1 MKAQRVR
8 LSAVLLSIALA
19 IALVLPVTLAPP
31 VYSAPE
37 DAPIAGETIEGVRGV
52 TESMAS
58 INARQMMYDA
68 MGGRILR
75 EQEDQDEREE
85 KVDRT
90 SLMQNPEA
98 PQSAAMVD
106 GRPAELPAEKSAL
119 ASQLTVS
126 TNFTGATL
134 SGVNPTLAFPPD
146 SMGAVGPTQYMV
158 FVNGRLVTFNKNT
171 GVADGVMNADPDVFF
186 VPVMTGG
193 SYTSDARVR
202 YDRLTGRWFLV
213 MIDVATPNRIMFA
226 VSDAGSANAI
236 TVATTWTFFAI
247 TSAAGCLSDYP
258 TLGIDANALYVGT
271 NNFCGGGT
279 TYSGADGYVI
289 RKSSIMG
296 AGPIVSTRF
305 VVVASAAAAGPY
317 TPQGVDNYDPSA
329 NEGYFIGCDNA
340 AYGLLQLRRVFNP
353 GGTPTISANIP
364 ITVSST
370 TAPVPVPH
378 LGNTAGNNGRLDGL
392 DDRLFAA
399 HIRNGRLWTAHNIQV
414 NASGVASG
422 SGGRNG
428 TRWYELNGV
437 RTVDNGGAPVVVQ
450 SGTIFDTAASSPLS
464 YWIPSVMVSGQGH
477 AAFGFSHAGTAAY
490 ANAAVTGRL
499 VGDALSATQTVQK
512 YTAATTAYNP
522 ASDPGGTGG
531 RRWGDYS
538 YTSLDPLDDMTMW
551 TVQEFCNAAN
561 SYGVRVAKLLAPPPA
576 TPSVLAD
583 VNAGTATV
591 NVTLTGLSTS
601 GSGFY
606 DPGTNLAGV
615 PAFNHLSAGITNGG
629 ATGTPPTV
637 VSATYVNPT
646 TVNLVLNAGA
656 ATANLPGEKYTLTIT
671 NPDGQTAA
679 AAVVR
684 VIGAAA
690 PPTATIATGPTAA
703 EGNAGSTPFTFTV
716 NLSAA
721 SGSSVSVNWATAD
734 GTATTADGDYVAGSG
749 TLTIPAGGTSG
760 TVNVVVSGDTRYEGN
775 ETFTV
780 TISSPVNA
788 TLGAT
793 TSATGTITNDD
804 TAPTISIAAVSQ
816 AEGNSGATAY
826 GFTATLSAASGLAAS
841 ANYTTANGTATVAD
855 GDYTAASGTI
865 NFPAGTTTQP
875 ITVNVAGDVK
885 YETDESFAVNLSTLS
900 GISSVTTQGV
910 GTITNDDTA
919 PTVALDNVTV
929 AEGNSGTT
937 AFTFTAT
944 LSAAS
949 GTIATADYATSDG
962 TATTAD
968 GDYAAATGTV
978 TFAAGTTTQNVT
990 VNVAGDTKY
999 EGDDAFALALSNLA
1013 GISSV
1018 TAQGTGTITN
1028 DDTAPTVAIDA
1039 VSHAEGDS
1047 GTTEYLFTATLSAA
1061 SGLVAS
1067 ADYTTVDGTATVADS
1082 DYAAANGTITFPA
1095 GTTTQPITVL
1105 VNGDTA
1111 NELDEA
1117 FAVDL
1122 ANLAGIASVTTQG
1135 AGTIV
1140 NDEAGPVLS
1149 IANISVAEGNSGTTS
1164 FVFTITMSGT
1174 SASNVSVDVATAD
1187 GTATAGDY
1195 TARTATLTIPAGAT
1209 TLADTVLVT
1218 GDLCGEVNETFTMTL
1233 SNPVNATIGTP
1244 TATATIQNDDDVT
1257 APSVTV
1263 TSPNGGEAAYLAA
1276 PYDITWSASDDV
1288 DVTSVDILLSR
1299 DGGSTWSETL
1309 ATGLGNTGTYE
1320 WTVNG
1325 PLAPGTALVKVVA
1338 YDAGCNSN
1346 SDVSNMAFN
1355 IADPALSGV
1364 TDGPVTEFAL
1374 SSLRPNPTAGQTL
1387 IQYQLPQASHV
1398 RLSIV
1403 DLRGRTVSR
1412 VIDNEV
1418 GPGRHT
1424 ANWSGH
1430 TDTGPAP
1437 AGVYFVIFEAGGH
1450 RFHKKLVLTH

>member
-1 MKAQRVR
+1 MKSQRVR

-19 IALVLPVTLAPP
+19 IALVLPITLAPP
-31 VYSAPE
+31 VYAAPE
-37 DAPIAGETIEGVRGV
+37 EAPIAGETVEGVLGV
-52 TESMAS
+52 TESMAA

-98 PQSAAMVD
+98 PLSAAMVD
-106 GRPAELPAEKSAL
+106 GQPVALPAEKSAL
-119 ASQLTVS
+119 ESQLTVS

-158 FVNGRLVTFNKNT
+158 FVNGRLVTFNKST

-186 VPVMTGG
+186 VPVMTSG

-226 VSDAGSANAI
+226 ISDAGSANAI
-236 TVATTWTFFAI
+236 TVATTWTFFYI

-271 NNFCGGGT
+271 NNFCSGGT

-305 VVVASAAAAGPY
+305 VVVASASASGPY

-370 TAPVPVPH
+370 TSPALVPH
-378 LGNTAGNNGRLDGL
+378 LGNTAGNAGRLDGL

-414 NASGVASG
+414 NASGVASA

-428 TRWYELNGV
+428 SRWYELNGV
-437 RTVDNGGAPVVVQ
+437 RTVDNGGLPVVVQ

-490 ANAAVTGRL
+490 VNAAVTGRL
-499 VGDALSATQTVQK
+499 VGDALGATQVVQK

-522 ASDPGGTGG
+522 TSDPGGTGG

-576 TPSVLAD
+576 TPSALAD

-591 NVTLTGLSTS
+591 NVTLTGVSTS

-615 PAFNHLSAGITNGG
+615 PAFSHLSAGITNGG

-646 TVNLVLNAGA
+646 TVNLVLNAST
-656 ATANLPGEKYTLTIT
+656 ATANLTGEKYTLTIT
-671 NPDGQTAA
+671 NPDGQTAS

-684 VIGAAA
+684 VIGVAA

-749 TLTIPAGGTSG
+749 TLTIPAGSTSG
-760 TVNVVVSGDTRYEGN
+760 TVNVVVSGDTRYEAN

-793 TSATGTITNDD
+793 TTG
-804 TAPTISIAAVSQ
+804 A
-816 AEGNSGATAY
+816 
-826 GFTATLSAASGLAAS
+826 
-841 ANYTTANGTATVAD
+841 
-855 GDYTAASGTI
+855 
-865 NFPAGTTTQP
+865 
-875 ITVNVAGDVK
+875 
-885 YETDESFAVNLSTLS
+885 
-900 GISSVTTQGV
+900 

-937 AFTFTAT
+937 TFTFTAT
-944 LSAAS
+944 MSAAS
-949 GTIATADYATSDG
+949 GTVASADYATSDG

-968 GDYAAATGTV
+968 GDYTAATGTV
-978 TFAAGTTTQNVT
+978 TFPAGTTTQNVAVT
-990 VNVAGDTKY
+990 VAGDAKY
-999 EGDDAFALALSNLA
+999 EGDDTFALALANLA
-1013 GISSV
+1013 GLSLV
-1018 TAQGTGTITN
+1018 TAQGAGTITN

-1067 ADYTTVDGTATVADS
+1067 ADYAAADGTATVADN
-1082 DYAAANGTITFPA
+1082 DYAAAAGTITFPA

-1105 VNGDTA
+1105 VNGDAA
-1111 NELDEA
+1111 NELDET
-1117 FAVDL
+1117 FAVNL

-1149 IANISVAEGNSGTTS
+1149 IANISVAEGDAGTTS

-1187 GTATAGDY
+1187 GTATASDY

-1209 TLADTVLVT
+1209 TLADTVLVS

-1244 TATATIQNDDDVT
+1244 AATATIQNDDDVT

-1288 DVTSVDILLSR
+1288 TVTSVDILLSR

-1374 SSLRPNPTAGQTL
+1374 GSLRPNPTAGQTL
-1387 IQYQLPQASHV
+1387 IQYQMPQAGHV
-1398 RLSIV
+1398 RLTIV

-1430 TDTGPAP
+1430 TDSGPAP